1 MKIIKI
7 FEHIKKEKY
16 YVVATGEDKINFCK
30 ELSYKNGNIGGLK
43 EKGWIKNK
51 KRIKIDG

>member
-1 MKIIKI
+1 MKVIKI